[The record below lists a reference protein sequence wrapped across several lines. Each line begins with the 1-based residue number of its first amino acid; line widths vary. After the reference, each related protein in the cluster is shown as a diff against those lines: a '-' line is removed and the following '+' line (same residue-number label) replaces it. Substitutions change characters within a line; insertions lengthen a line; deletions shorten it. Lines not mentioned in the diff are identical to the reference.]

1 MGVKT
6 KKLNN
11 QIAPDLVKLHNIFQ
25 PILRVDHHLHA
36 KVDAYEMLMRDAK
49 GTFPGIQFLHSLTT
63 QKGNN
68 NWIDISQQALDQVLV
83 DHPQR
88 KIYINLEPCQME
100 FSNVWAFLDTIY
112 QRYHNQVAIEI
123 TERRETI
130 HSLDY
135 LDYEIHRLK
144 DMGYELAID
153 DVCAGSNSYAFIV
166 RQLSVIHRIKLSLLI
181 FRNEDQE
188 TRRNFVN
195 AWQTFALHHHLDFV
209 IEGIANRELVQK
221 FAGNPMVLQ
230 QGFYWGKCSANI

>member
-25 PILRVDHHLHA
+25 PILQVDHHLHA
-36 KVDAYEMLMRDAK
+36 KVDAYEMLTRDTK

-63 QKGNN
+63 QKGNDY
-68 NWIDISQQALDQVLV
+68 WIDISQQALDQVLA

-123 TERRETI
+123 TERREAT

-135 LDYEIHRLK
+135 LDDEIHRLK

-153 DVCAGSNSYAFIV
+153 DVSAGSNSYAFIV
-166 RQLSVIHRIKLSLLI
+166 RQLSVIHRIKLSHLI

-188 TRRNFVN
+188 IRRNFVN

-209 IEGIANRELVQK
+209 IEGIANRELAQE

-230 QGFYWGKCSANI
+230 QGFYWGKGSANI